1 VALIEAY
8 LLRCEQVPGEV
19 EGLITSDSSGGSG
32 RRSSSD
38 DSDESYD
45 QEDGEGS
52 GYGDE
57 EADQPS
63 MTVEPR
69 V

>member
-1 VALIEAY
+1 M
-8 LLRCEQVPGEV
+8 PGEV